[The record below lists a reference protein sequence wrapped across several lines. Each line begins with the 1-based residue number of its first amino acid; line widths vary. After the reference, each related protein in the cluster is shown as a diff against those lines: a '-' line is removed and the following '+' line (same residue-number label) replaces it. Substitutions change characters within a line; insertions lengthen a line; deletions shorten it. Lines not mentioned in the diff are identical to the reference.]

1 MTIVADASCFVVASV
16 GGGNQKHCMNIIVIC
31 FSHCHEMLASHLL
44 SLAITVKLE
53 VTLTSENF
61 LASFLLRVKNY
72 AIVLE
77 GVGVSK
83 PTIDSN
89 GMLVEYCDGRVI
101 STFEQR

>member
-1 MTIVADASCFVVASV
+1 
-16 GGGNQKHCMNIIVIC
+16 MNISVIC
-31 FSHCHEMLASHLL
+31 SSHCHEMLASHLL

-72 AIVLE
+72 AIVI
-77 GVGVSK
+77 VGATT

-89 GMLVEYCDGRVI
+89 GMLVEYCDGRAC

>member
-1 MTIVADASCFVVASV
+1 VDASGFVVASV
-16 GGGNQKHCMNIIVIC
+16 GGGNQKHCMNIVVIC
-31 FSHCHEMLASHLL
+31 SSHCHEMLASHML
-44 SLAITVKLE
+44 SLAITSKLE

-72 AIVLE
+72 AIVLP
-77 GVGVSK
+77 GVTN

-101 STFEQR
+101 SIFEQ